1 MCIHISHTCVQVML
15 AYLEKQGEDLR
26 RRFYQRFLAPRSSRA
41 TAADT
46 TTKNVDGGDGQAA
59 QTQQELAA
67 PTAAEWLEGGLSPGR
82 SPPNVEKGREAGMST
97 QVQIH
102 LRLTIGDVEIP

>member
-1 MCIHISHTCVQVML
+1 MQAAGGLQKHF
-15 AYLEKQGEDLR
+15 E
-26 RRFYQRFLAPRSSRA
+26 RFRKAKREEIKYR
-41 TAADT
+41 
-46 TTKNVDGGDGQAA
+46 NYMAA

-67 PTAAEWLEGGLSPGR
+67 PTAAEWLEGGSSPGR
-82 SPPNVEKGREAGMST
+82 SPLNVEKGREAGMST

>member
-1 MCIHISHTCVQVML
+1 ML

-26 RRFYQRFLAPRSSRA
+26 RRFYQRFLGPRSSRA
-41 TAADT
+41 TAGDT
-46 TTKNVDGGDGQAA
+46 TNNADVGHGQAA

-82 SPPNVEKGREAGMST
+82 SPLNVEKGREAGMST

>member
-1 MCIHISHTCVQVML
+1 ML

-41 TAADT
+41 TAGDT
-46 TTKNVDGGDGQAA
+46 TKIADGGDGQAAQTQHGDGQAA

-67 PTAAEWLEGGLSPGR
+67 PTAAEWLEGGSSPGR
-82 SPPNVEKGREAGMST
+82 SPLNVEKGREAGMST